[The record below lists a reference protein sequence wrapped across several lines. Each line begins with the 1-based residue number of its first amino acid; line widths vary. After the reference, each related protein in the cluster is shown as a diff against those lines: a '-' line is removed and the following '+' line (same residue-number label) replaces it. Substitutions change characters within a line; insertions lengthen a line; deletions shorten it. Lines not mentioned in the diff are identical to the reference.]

1 MSIKIKWN
9 CSKPFFS
16 VSVLSFTISTYDL
29 QSFNLQRG
37 NAGVRKT
44 CAQANRSQYPP
55 PSARE
60 TMLLGEYW
68 QVQVSPRVSAT
79 VELCSAKRLLY
90 AIGGWSWAIT
100 RTLRHRIAIR
110 KYQTDMWR
118 GRQCFWVKL
127 LLRIKANDT
136 IGSNIS
142 LSRNF
147 HGLVVDQYTRHGS
160 ASSRAHNPHHL
171 QQSRAYRRLL
181 SDIIWRVLCSY
192 IIPNKL
198 HN

>member
-16 VSVLSFTISTYDL
+16 VSVMSFTISTYDL

-147 HGLVVDQYTRHGS
+147 HGLVVDQYIRLPRIGFLESPLSSSS
-160 ASSRAHNPHHL
+160 AAIKSLPRTVKWHNL
-171 QQSRAYRRLL
+171 TCALF
-181 SDIIWRVLCSY
+181 
-192 IIPNKL
+192 L
-198 HN
+198 HNT

>member
-1 MSIKIKWN
+1 MCPSK
-9 CSKPFFS
+9 SKPIPTSFCQRDY
-16 VSVLSFTISTYDL
+16 VTRWVLT
-29 QSFNLQRG
+29 
-37 NAGVRKT
+37 
-44 CAQANRSQYPP
+44 
-55 PSARE
+55 SAS
-60 TMLLGEYW
+60 LAAC
-68 QVQVSPRVSAT
+68 AT

-160 ASSRAHNPHHL
+160 ASSRARYPHHL
-171 QQSRAYRRLL
+171 QQSRAYRGLL

>member
-100 RTLRHRIAIR
+100 RTLRQGYRNSQVPDW
-110 KYQTDMWR
+110 YVE
-118 GRQCFWVKL
+118 RQAV
-127 LLRIKANDT
+127 
-136 IGSNIS
+136 
-142 LSRNF
+142 
-147 HGLVVDQYTRHGS
+147 
-160 ASSRAHNPHHL
+160 
-171 QQSRAYRRLL
+171 LL
-181 SDIIWRVLCSY
+181 SKIAPSYKSERHDLVEYQSIAKFPRTRCRSIYSLATDRLPREPANLIICSNQE
-192 IIPNKL
+192 PTADC
-198 HN
+198 